1 MLIIIAR
8 PSFKPWNP
16 DIYYSR
22 HMWFTSL
29 KRTHF
34 AGTDVFDLKFN
45 QNDNGLNGLEKIIVS
60 NEHEKLT

>member
-1 MLIIIAR
+1 
-8 PSFKPWNP
+8 
-16 DIYYSR
+16 
-22 HMWFTSL
+22 L

-34 AGTDVFDLKFN
+34 AGTDMFDLKFN